1 MAVGAEAADVAV
13 LVRAAVAERQD
24 VVRHGCLADEAP
36 GSAVLAERLSSQTSQ
51 PLLHRLSSSLAFD
64 HKQGPKRTTPES
76 HWLRAQ
82 FSSLYFGRFR
92 VFA

>member
-1 MAVGAEAADVAV
+1 
-13 LVRAAVAERQD
+13 
-24 VVRHGCLADEAP
+24 
-36 GSAVLAERLSSQTSQ
+36 LSPQTSQ

-76 HWLRAQ
+76 HGLRAQ